1 MATYNTVPDDETSSL
16 QNKPETKSLKYIVAG
31 AAAASFLIG
40 VALDGV
46 GFAILPAPPR
56 RCPV

>member
-31 AAAASFLIG
+31 AAAASFLLG
-40 VALDGV
+40 VALATV
-46 GFAILPAPPR
+46 
-56 RCPV
+56 